1 MEVEKENEKHIIE
14 DIEFFEEEKKIE
26 EEKKKEEEEEE
37 IIDFTMNQI
46 QEIIDANNNKN
57 QCGIKE
63 ENKIIKSITSFNILQ
78 NKEINKIPEEII
90 SNPKIFMKKEKKKL
104 IEKENYIHKNHMTN
118 KILKEKLKN
127 YQKLEKTIKNDSFIK
142 DIEENEDLRLLI
154 ISNPLSYLF
163 KNELEKVLEIQKKEY
178 LKKLKNNSQYK
189 YNYKS
194 PFDLILGNNNI
205 PHFLLNRPINPSE
218 ENSYEEEIE
227 QESIEDF
234 NEYSMSNDSAQ

>member
-1 MEVEKENEKHIIE
+1 
-14 DIEFFEEEKKIE
+14 
-26 EEKKKEEEEEE
+26 
-37 IIDFTMNQI
+37 
-46 QEIIDANNNKN
+46 
-57 QCGIKE
+57 
-63 ENKIIKSITSFNILQ
+63 
-78 NKEINKIPEEII
+78 
-90 SNPKIFMKKEKKKL
+90 MKKEKKKL
-104 IEKENYIHKNHMTN
+104 IEKENYIHKNQMTN